1 MKKLA
6 FRQAA
11 KTAKVN
17 PSLFSSVKA
26 DMMDAVYLDVCT
38 ADKWYRV
45 ELHHILPDFLPLVLK
60 AVETVEAGEDIRKAE
75 DTAANIIGNVVG
87 RDDAAV
93 RIIPTDMIDY
103 KR

>member
-1 MKKLA
+1 MKKIA
-6 FRQAA
+6 FKQAA
-11 KTAKVN
+11 KAAKVN
-17 PSLFSSVKA
+17 PSLFSSVKVE
-26 DMMDAVYLDVCT
+26 MMDAAYLDICT

-60 AVETVEAGEDIRKAE
+60 AVEAVEAGEDVRKAE
-75 DTAANIIGNVVG
+75 DTAADIIGNIVG

-93 RIIPTDMIDY
+93 RIIKTDMIDY